1 MTQRPPATGTG
12 GILANRISIIKDRER
27 NNIPDWVEEHLA
39 LAPQWRSEAQRETR
53 LTKEIGSKW
62 IRR

>member
-27 NNIPDWVEEHLA
+27 NNIPDWVEEQA
-39 LAPQWRSEAQRETR
+39 AEQEETEGTENCPQ
-53 LTKEIGSKW
+53 KP
-62 IRR
+62 